1 MRHNI
6 LSQAVNVLVAVGPV
20 LFHTTSANTVKK
32 LSHLA
37 LSILGICVIQAAV
50 RVAYIGLDIF
60 GHGYMGFVRQVAT
73 VASDT

>member
-1 MRHNI
+1 MFETQFI

-20 LFHTTSANTVKK
+20 LCHTTTSANTVKK

-60 GHGYMGFVRQVAT
+60 GHGYRVC
-73 VASDT
+73 